1 MTSSSKAFSG
11 GLKVRWTPP
20 KPIVKT
26 GFPCQPHR
34 NGQKIADVYAC
45 ISYTTGLP
53 LYYRVTV
60 GASASDHNF
69 LSFEEAMLFCDINGY
84 WVDTD
89 GWDDPKQGIYKFYSP
104 SEVVRLEDGRV
115 VEIGC

>member
-1 MTSSSKAFSG
+1 MH
-11 GLKVRWTPP
+11 WTPP

-26 GFPCQPHR
+26 GIPCQPHR
-34 NGQKIADVYAC
+34 NGQKIACLYAC
-45 ISYTTGLP
+45 ISYETGLP

-60 GASASDHNF
+60 GASALDHNF

-89 GWDDPKQGIYKFYSP
+89 GWDDPRLGICKFYSP
-104 SEVVRLEDGRV
+104 SSVVRLEDGRV
-115 VEIGC
+115 IEIGC